1 MLKPVTLRRPSNAVT
16 SSKLGNCNLW
26 LGCDWIFC
34 GLGKPSIAN
43 GTARWLAI
51 CLLAVLLRLA
61 PCCSSMLP
69 APFPTNLAAL
79 DCQLLA
85 LAPGTDHEGECTRL
99 ALIYIYIY
107 CMAQRKPSQDVC
119 TAQLL
124 GAEWA
129 QKFVSFSYWAI
140 QLWAGHSRPKV
151 KLLCAP
157 PGSAFSDCG
166 WGWGSCWTASNL
178 RHWQFWSLCLHC
190 AQFGVL

>member
-1 MLKPVTLRRPSNAVT
+1 MWLDLLRPLGPRLKPNKHSSWAPWENLPLPTGLRVDSRSAFWR
-16 SSKLGNCNLW
+16 C
-26 LGCDWIFC
+26 FC
-34 GLGKPSIAN
+34 GWLHVAHHCFQLHFQRILRHL
-43 GTARWLAI
+43 TASCLHL
-51 CLLAVLLRLA
+51 LLA
-61 PCCSSMLP
+61 PI
-69 APFPTNLAAL
+69 T
-79 DCQLLA
+79 
-85 LAPGTDHEGECTRL
+85 
-99 ALIYIYIY
+99 
-107 CMAQRKPSQDVC
+107 PSQHVC

-178 RHWQFWSLCLHC
+178 RHWQFWTLCLHC